1 MYDIKEIQKYNLDLL
16 KTFARVCDENHLT
29 YFLSGGTMLG
39 AVRHK
44 GFIPWDDDVDVA
56 MPRKDYNYLIEKS
69 SELFNLPYQIV
80 SYLNSN
86 DEIVNKDVFTQLR
99 NQKIIIYIQQNENIK
114 AHFLGIDIFPIDGTP
129 DNDFARILFFA
140 KIMFY
145 RALYKFTFYQSLELN
160 ITDKRGIIEK
170 LCIRFAKI
178 TKVGKFLNRKRILYK
193 LEDLLQQYRVEAATK
208 YAGNFWGAYKL
219 KSFVNKKIFT
229 ERQKY
234 QFEDMEF
241 YGTSFFDDYLTSIY
255 GNYMELPPEEKRV
268 GKHQIIKVEIIK

>member
-39 AVRHK
+39 AIRHK

-99 NQKIIIYIQQNENIK
+99 NQKIIIYLQQNETIK
-114 AHFLGIDIFPIDGTP
+114 THFLGIDIFPIDGTP
-129 DNDFARILFFA
+129 DNDFIRKIFFA

-145 RALYKFTFYQSLELN
+145 RALYKFTFYQSLEIKTLN
-160 ITDKRGIIEK
+160 KRGRLEKFIIW
-170 LCIRFAKI
+170 FAKFSKI
-178 TKVGKFLNRKRILYK
+178 GKVLNRKKILFK
-193 LEDLLQQYRVEAATK
+193 LENTLQKYKVETATK

-219 KSFVNKKIFT
+219 RSFVNSKIFT

-234 QFEDMEF
+234 QFEDTTF
-241 YGTSFFDDYLTSIY
+241 FGTKFFDEYLTSIY
-255 GNYMELPPEEKRV
+255 GDYMQLPPQEQRI
-268 GKHQIIKVEIIK
+268 GKHQIIKVEKIK